1 MAALQGGANERV
13 SLSDLRYGPRV
24 GVAWRIVDE
33 DGYEVGLDAGEADSL
48 LDLASRFDAA
58 TVSACPGCRSRV
70 LAAVALV
77 DLLDAGPPHA
87 RSADLVELAGDA
99 PTLHVFVVD
108 EVSQCSHAAWRD
120 PLFTEWA
127 DVVGYPGVRPRH

>member
-1 MAALQGGANERV
+1 MSVPLLGGLCRPSATG
-13 SLSDLRYGPRV
+13 YGPRV
-24 GVAWRIVDE
+24 GVALRILDE

-48 LDLASRFDAA
+48 FDLARRFDAA

-77 DLLDAGPPHA
+77 DVLDASPPHA
-87 RSADLVELAGDA
+87 RSADLVELADDA
-99 PTLHVFVVD
+99 PTLHLFVVD
-108 EVSQCSHAAWRD
+108 EVAECSHAAWRD